1 MEFQVQLAVVGAV
14 LLLFAAAY
22 IKLYNRLRRLWVKVE
37 EGSADIDVA
46 LEKRFDLLSEQIE
59 AVKKFLKHE
68 AELYTSVAEIRSG
81 TRSEER
87 RLGRQEQ
94 MTREA
99 LREADR
105 QVLEQAEAM
114 ERIRER
120 MEQSRRSGGRS
131 AKSQRRQE
139 QREEQMRQHTE
150 KRDLASNQKIGLLAD
165 INRSLLHVGSGIDA
179 LAENYP
185 ALYSTNS
192 MQQFQRAVTDA
203 EEHLQAARRLYNANA
218 SVYNQV
224 RASFPASVVAALH
237 GMEAAGFYE
246 VEEQKRSFRVD
257 FD

>member
-1 MEFQVQLAVVGAV
+1 MGFPIQLAAVGGV
-14 LLLFAAAY
+14 LVLIAAAY

-94 MTREA
+94 LTQEA

-120 MEQSRRSGGRS
+120 MEQSRRSGGHS
-131 AKSQRRQE
+131 AKSQRRQ
-139 QREEQMRQHTE
+139 
-150 KRDLASNQKIGLLAD
+150 AKIGLLAD

-192 MQQFQRAVTDA
+192 MQQFQRAISDA

-218 SVYNQV
+218 SLYNQA
-224 RASFPASVVAALH
+224 RAMFPMSAIAALH
-237 GMEAAGFYE
+237 GMDAADFYE
-246 VEEQKRSFRVD
+246 VEDQKRSFRVD

>member
-1 MEFQVQLAVVGAV
+1 MGFPIQLAVVGGVLVLIAAV
-14 LLLFAAAY
+14 Y
-22 IKLYNRLRRLWVKVE
+22 IRLYNRLRRLWVKVE

-94 MTREA
+94 LTQEA

-120 MEQSRRSGGRS
+120 MEQSRRSGGHS
-131 AKSQRRQE
+131 AKSQRRQAK
-139 QREEQMRQHTE
+139 REEEMRQRTE
-150 KRDLASNQKIGLLAD
+150 KRDLASGQKIGLLAD

-192 MQQFQRAVTDA
+192 MQQFQRAISDA

-218 SVYNQV
+218 SLYNQA
-224 RASFPASVVAALH
+224 RAMFPTSAIAALH
-237 GMEAAGFYE
+237 GMDAADFYE
-246 VEEQKRSFRVD
+246 VEDQKRSFRVD

>member
-1 MEFQVQLAVVGAV
+1 MGFPIQLAAVGGV
-14 LLLFAAAY
+14 LVLIAAAY

-46 LEKRFDLLSEQIE
+46 LEKR
-59 AVKKFLKHE
+59 
-68 AELYTSVAEIRSG
+68 
-81 TRSEER
+81 
-87 RLGRQEQ
+87 LGRQEQ
-94 MTREA
+94 LTQEA

-120 MEQSRRSGGRS
+120 MEQSRRSGGHS
-131 AKSQRRQE
+131 AKSQRRQAK
-139 QREEQMRQHTE
+139 REEEMRQRTE
-150 KRDLASNQKIGLLAD
+150 KRDLASGQKIGLLAD

-192 MQQFQRAVTDA
+192 MQQFQRAISDA
-203 EEHLQAARRLYNANA
+203 EEQLQAARRLYNANA
-218 SVYNQV
+218 SLYNQA
-224 RASFPASVVAALH
+224 RAMFPMSAIAALH
-237 GMEAAGFYE
+237 GMDAADFYE
-246 VEEQKRSFRVD
+246 VEDQKRSFRVD